1 MMQETEQ
8 RYGPKMTEAQ
18 MQDKDIPRELL
29 ARELLPIIVEYITKT
44 NSRYRGNEFT
54 SSQLAKTVV
63 TITQLEKTR
72 FPVIHRIVKEI
83 LRKWE
88 DEGICTRIATT
99 KYSRCRKTKDTYRF
113 TNEGLTELKKQ
124 SIEDTMETI
133 RKSELTTTPI
143 MRTRDYIV
151 KDRFEELLNSIM
163 RTPQPAEDDET

>member
-1 MMQETEQ
+1 MTQETEQ
-8 RYGPKMTEAQ
+8 RYEPEMTEAQ
-18 MQDKDIPRELL
+18 TQEKDVPQASLNRELT
-29 ARELLPIIVEYITKT
+29 PIMVEYITRT

-63 TITQLEKTR
+63 TATQLEKTR

-83 LRKWE
+83 LREWE
-88 DEGICTRIATT
+88 DRGLCIRISTT

-133 RKSELTTTPI
+133 GKSELTTTPI
-143 MRTRDYIV
+143 MKTRDYII
-151 KDRFEELLNSIM
+151 KDRFEELLNSMM
-163 RTPQPAEDDET
+163 RTPQPVEDEET